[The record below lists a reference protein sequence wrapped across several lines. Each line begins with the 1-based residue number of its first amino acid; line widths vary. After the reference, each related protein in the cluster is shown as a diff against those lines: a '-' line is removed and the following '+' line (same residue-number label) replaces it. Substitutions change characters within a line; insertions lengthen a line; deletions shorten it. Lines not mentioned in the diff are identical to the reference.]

1 MKYKAFCVLALISM
15 CEGDSGSTCEMN
27 SCDENSTSKVNFT
40 YFLAIAVCVFVAI
53 FIFCIYVC
61 FKCNDKDARY
71 NRRPTAAELNDGVV
85 DMVPFNMI
93 PHMGI

>member
-1 MKYKAFCVLALISM
+1 M

-27 SCDENSTSKVNFT
+27 SCDENTASKVNFT
-40 YFLAIAVCVFVAI
+40 YFLAIAFCVFVAI

-61 FKCNDKDARY
+61 FKCNHGRDERY
-71 NRRPTAAELNDGVV
+71 NRRPTAAELNDGAV
-85 DMVPFNMI
+85 DMVSFNMI